1 MLAPDILPL
10 ASLLPLSRATSPFDF
25 TASSANLTAEWRNR
39 FRAGPLNVQAVP
51 RSIQRNNVQDQIN
64 QEISGRV

>member
-25 TASSANLTAEWRNR
+25 TAASANLTAEWRNR
-39 FRAGPLNVQAVP
+39 FRAGPRQLPKPSHAQFNQ
-51 RSIQRNNVQDQIN
+51 RTFKTKSIKKFPAA
-64 QEISGRV
+64 